1 MNIKT
6 AKKDMVVSVVLSS
19 VTAGWG
25 KRFSRTFVK
34 GALQNKF
41 PIKLFQ
47 TSEQLEDYL
56 YGSANAIG
64 GIDFHLDFSVSWDL
78 NISL

>member
-1 MNIKT
+1 MAELLIFLF
-6 AKKDMVVSVVLSS
+6 VYQSS
-19 VTAGWG
+19 NRENNSFAMAPADNEALQNL
-25 KRFSRTFVK
+25 VK

-47 TSEQLEDYL
+47 TSEQLEEYL

-64 GIDFHLDFSVSWDL
+64 GIDFHLDFSVS
-78 NISL
+78 